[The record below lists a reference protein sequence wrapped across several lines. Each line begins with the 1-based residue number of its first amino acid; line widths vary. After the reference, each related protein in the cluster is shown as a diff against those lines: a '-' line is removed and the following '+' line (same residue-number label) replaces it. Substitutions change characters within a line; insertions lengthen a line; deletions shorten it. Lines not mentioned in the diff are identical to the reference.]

1 MLTLTLP
8 LLLLLLLLL
17 VVVVVVLAVVLLS
30 HLALT
35 SVSLS
40 VYLVNASQ
48 TTLCLSVSRPSTHS
62 AATAVVANGKS
73 HVYSALL
80 KSVPLIFFLT
90 IFPKRLIV
98 LK

>member
-8 LLLLLLLLL
+8 LLLLLLL
-17 VVVVVVLAVVLLS
+17 LAVVLLS

-48 TTLCLSVSRPSTHS
+48 TTLCLSVCRPFTHY

-90 IFPKRLIV
+90 IFPKRLII

>member
-8 LLLLLLLLL
+8 LLLL
-17 VVVVVVLAVVLLS
+17 VVLVVVLAVVLLS

-48 TTLCLSVSRPSTHS
+48 TTLCLSVCLPPLHS
-62 AATAVVANGKS
+62 LRR
-73 HVYSALL
+73 Y
-80 KSVPLIFFLT
+80 
-90 IFPKRLIV
+90 RRRR
-98 LK
+98 

>member
-1 MLTLTLP
+1 MRTLTLP
-8 LLLLLLLLL
+8 LLLVLL
-17 VVVVVVLAVVLLS
+17 LAVVLLS

-48 TTLCLSVSRPSTHS
+48 TTLCLSVCLSVCRPFTHS

-90 IFPKRLIV
+90 IFPKRLII